1 MPLDDS
7 LCAVIPDLQHP
18 IRTVADALDRLDSL
32 PGLSRAERRRYRSA
46 LIRACRRLGQPAELL
61 GFTKAALIGPI
72 KALHP
77 ARCGLA
83 PKSLQNLVSDLQ
95 AVFRLLLG
103 DRHHWFHGY
112 PLTAEW
118 AALIDRIPSP
128 WDHMVP
134 AAFARFAGYRGVRPT
149 DVSDD
154 TMAEYLAFLAAEQV

>member
-83 PKSLQNLVSDLQ
+83 RKSLQNLVSDLQ

-154 TMAEYLAFLAAEQV
+154 FMAEYLAFLAAEQF